1 MYTLEQRWE
10 ILWHYFENH
19 HQKNHHFGWRSL
31 WSWRICKQAKLSYLG
46 HRKPA
51 RIHWEADALKTSH
64 CLVRIFVQRHNWA
77 IFLRKWARRGRCSQW
92 RLLSGHVKRI
102 FVHWTWRGGTFGFNR
117 MACHKLKLHSM
128 FCSLFEDRIISRRT
142 DVVWSPHSYDLTPL
156 DYYFWGA
163 VKDKCYADKSET
175 IDVLKDNIR
184 EAIDEIQ
191 LHTIDN
197 MLKNLTDHVGYSMA
211 SHSFEWNYFPLLTG
225 RIVLSNKKRNLRIF
239 SSFFKAFAKKR
250 YLADPVC
257 IFLLYEIHLMS
268 PQILLLS
275 WSSVYCSM
283 LLSTYDFLLST
294 W

>member
-1 MYTLEQRWE
+1 
-10 ILWHYFENH
+10 
-19 HQKNHHFGWRSL
+19 
-31 WSWRICKQAKLSYLG
+31 
-46 HRKPA
+46 
-51 RIHWEADALKTSH
+51 
-64 CLVRIFVQRHNWA
+64 
-77 IFLRKWARRGRCSQW
+77 
-92 RLLSGHVKRI
+92 
-102 FVHWTWRGGTFGFNR
+102 

-211 SHSFEWNYFPLLTG
+211 SHSFE
-225 RIVLSNKKRNLRIF
+225 
-239 SSFFKAFAKKR
+239 
-250 YLADPVC
+250 
-257 IFLLYEIHLMS
+257 
-268 PQILLLS
+268 
-275 WSSVYCSM
+275 
-283 LLSTYDFLLST
+283 
-294 W
+294 